1 MENNN
6 DLKTYE
12 KWDELDL
19 KEELLR
25 GIYGYGFESPSQIQK
40 IAIKPIIDKKDVIA
54 QAQSGTGKTGT
65 FTISSLQRIDI
76 TEKNTQ
82 VMILA
87 PTHELV
93 KQIAF
98 VVENIGSA
106 MDGLVVKTLVG
117 GTSVNED
124 IKQLK
129 ENVPHVVVGSTGRVN
144 DMIRRRHLQTNHI
157 KLFILDEA
165 DEMLSGGFK
174 EQVYQIFQNL
184 SSEAQIAIFSATLPP
199 YILEMTD
206 KFMNNPVK
214 ITMEPEKLNLEGIE
228 QFYLALND
236 DNEKYDTLKKLF
248 DFLTVNQSIIYVNSV
263 QRVEDLYNAMVA
275 DGYSVVSIH
284 SSMKREEREKSF
296 NTTLDLAGIPR
307 DPNLV
312 HHGFFDESGGFNS
325 VARMLKLGENSPTA
339 FYAANDLMAVGII
352 RALKKNNIR
361 VPEDISV
368 IGTNNAPISEY
379 AQPAIS
385 TVDVP
390 YAKMAGKAVE
400 MLIEKIEQGE
410 MSQTNFTLECSLVLR
425 DSTAEFQN

>member
-1 MENNN
+1 LTKLNHSIDLATGCKYNYFYKTINKSGKQVATIRDVAKKANVHSSTVSRVFSGNLSISEATRERVFAAAKELGFWPNAIARSLSTQRTNTIGIVIPHIFEGFFNDSFFPQLMRGMLEASYKKGFRLIVGGCENYEDEIDQIKQIMASSQADGIIVMSSRLDVDTVGELQNHN
-6 DLKTYE
+6 TPFVLIGHPPSGENQGIAWVDADNQKATQEAVQYLIDL
-12 KWDELDL
+12 
-19 KEELLR
+19 
-25 GIYGYGFESPSQIQK
+25 GH
-40 IAIKPIIDKKDVIA
+40 KK
-54 QAQSGTGKTGT
+54 
-65 FTISSLQRIDI
+65 
-76 TEKNTQ
+76 
-82 VMILA
+82 
-87 PTHELV
+87 
-93 KQIAF
+93 IAF
-98 VVENIGSA
+98 VGGDPEN
-106 MDGLVVKTLVG
+106 L
-117 GTSVNED
+117 TS
-124 IKQLK
+124 Q
-129 ENVPHVVVGSTGRVN
+129 
-144 DMIRRRHLQTNHI
+144 
-157 KLFILDEA
+157 
-165 DEMLSGGFK
+165 
-174 EQVYQIFQNL
+174 
-184 SSEAQIAIFSATLPP
+184 
-199 YILEMTD
+199 
-206 KFMNNPVK
+206 
-214 ITMEPEKLNLEGIE
+214 
-228 QFYLALND
+228 
-236 DNEKYDTLKKLF
+236 
-248 DFLTVNQSIIYVNSV
+248 
-263 QRVEDLYNAMVA
+263 
-275 DGYSVVSIH
+275 
-284 SSMKREEREKSF
+284 EREKSF